1 MQLLQLI
8 ASLPLSFLGVQTIW
22 SGVPLPR
29 VLAAA
34 FQALPSS
41 RSPLPGSC
49 STSQRTEYGEKEVG
63 LFVNVFVAQLR
74 KPVQKI
80 KSATV
85 STLSPSI
92 SHEVMGPDAMIFVF

>member
-1 MQLLQLI
+1 MGFSRQEY
-8 ASLPLSFLGVQTIW
+8 W

-49 STSQRTEYGEKEVG
+49 STSQHTEYGEKEVG

-74 KPVQKI
+74 KPVAHSGTLTFSQWRNHRLR
-80 KSATV
+80 KSLAL
-85 STLSPSI
+85 SCDTL
-92 SHEVMGPDAMIFVF
+92 EKRW

>member
-1 MQLLQLI
+1 MGFSRQQY
-8 ASLPLSFLGVQTIW
+8 W

-74 KPVQKI
+74 KPVAHSGTLTFSQWRNHRLR
-80 KSATV
+80 KSPLAL
-85 STLSPSI
+85 SCDTL
-92 SHEVMGPDAMIFVF
+92 EERW